1 MVPYGWMAS
10 GMRTFVHKRSKRL
23 LFACA
28 VLATLALAQ
37 DPILRVD
44 VSLVRIL
51 TTVRDGSG
59 ALLGTLGQT
68 DFSIFDNGA
77 PQQVSVFERRTEQPL
92 SVALMV
98 DTSGSTASNLK
109 YETDSVLRFLKTL
122 FAEGNPE
129 DTVALYSFNYQ
140 VTKETS
146 FARNQAKLETRL
158 RALHGEAGTALY
170 DAIYLAAGELDRR
183 KGRRVMLIVTDGGD
197 TFSSKQYK
205 DALGAAQLSDAV
217 IYPVLVVPIAAA
229 VGRNTG
235 GEHALTTLA
244 QGTGGRVFEPTLG
257 TALDTAFAQIL
268 KELRTQY
275 LLGYY
280 PRDTPLTK
288 DRFHRLEV
296 RVNQPGLQVLARNG
310 YYGEAAK

>member
-1 MVPYGWMAS
+1 MVRSGWMAS
-10 GMRTFVHKRSKRL
+10 GIRICVHKRSNCL
-23 LFACA
+23 LLSCA

-44 VSLVRIL
+44 VRLVRVL
-51 TTVRDGSG
+51 TTVRDASG
-59 ALLGTLGQT
+59 ALLGTLGQN
-68 DFSIFDNGA
+68 DFSVIDNGA
-77 PQQVSVFERRTEQPL
+77 PQQVAVFERRTEQPL

-129 DTVALYSFNYQ
+129 DSVALYSFNYQ
-140 VTKETS
+140 VTKQTP
-146 FARNQAKLETRL
+146 FARNQGRLESKLRG
-158 RALHGEAGTALY
+158 LHGEAGTALY
-170 DAIYLAAGELDRR
+170 DAIYLAAGELDQR

-205 DALGAAQLSDAV
+205 DALESAQLSDAV

-257 TALDTAFAQIL
+257 AALDNAFSDIL

-280 PRDTPLTK
+280 PHDTPLTK
-288 DRFHRLEV
+288 NRFHKLEI
-296 RVNQPGLQVLARNG
+296 RVNRPGLQVLARNG

>member
-1 MVPYGWMAS
+1 MRRLCNFAAS
-10 GMRTFVHKRSKRL
+10 G
-23 LFACA
+23 AI
-28 VLATLALAQ
+28 LATLALGQNAGIQ
-37 DPILRVD
+37 DQVIRVD
-44 VSLVRIL
+44 VRLVRVL
-51 TTVRDGSG
+51 TTVRNAAGS
-59 ALLGTLGQT
+59 LLGSLGKE
-68 DFSIFDNGA
+68 DFSILDNGVSQ
-77 PQQVSVFERRTEQPL
+77 PLSVFERRTEQPL
-92 SVALMV
+92 SVALLV

-109 YETDSVLRFLKTL
+109 YETDSMVRFLKAL

-129 DTVALYSFNYQ
+129 DSVALYSFNYQ
-140 VTKETS
+140 VTKETP
-146 FARNQAKLETRL
+146 FVRNQGRLEQRL

-170 DAIYLAAGELDRR
+170 DAIYLASGELDRR

-205 DALGAAQLSDAV
+205 DALESAQLADAV

-244 QGTGGRVFEPTLG
+244 RGTGGRVFEPTLG
-257 TALDTAFAQIL
+257 NALDTAFADIL

-280 PRDTPLTK
+280 PRDIPLTK
-288 DRFHRLEV
+288 ERFHRLEV
-296 RVNQPGLQVLARNG
+296 RVNQPGLQVISRNG
-310 YYGEAAK
+310 YYGESTR

>member
-1 MVPYGWMAS
+1 MVRSGWMAS
-10 GMRTFVHKRSKRL
+10 GIRISVHKRSKRL
-23 LFACA
+23 FLSCA

-44 VSLVRIL
+44 VRLVRVL
-51 TTVRDGSG
+51 TTVRDASG
-59 ALLGTLGQT
+59 ALLGTLGKN
-68 DFSIFDNGA
+68 DFSVIDNGA
-77 PQQVSVFERRTEQPL
+77 PQQVAVFERRTEQPL

-129 DTVALYSFNYQ
+129 DSVALYSFNYQ
-140 VTKETS
+140 VTKQTP
-146 FARNQAKLETRL
+146 FARNQARLESKLRG
-158 RALHGEAGTALY
+158 LHGEAGTALY
-170 DAIYLAAGELDRR
+170 DAIYLAAGELDQR

-205 DALGAAQLSDAV
+205 DALESAQLSDAV
-217 IYPVLVVPIAAA
+217 IYPVLVVPISAA

-257 TALDTAFAQIL
+257 TALDTAFGDIL

-280 PRDTPLTK
+280 PHDTPLTK
-288 DRFHRLEV
+288 NRFHKLEV
-296 RVNQPGLQVLARNG
+296 RVNRPGLQVLARNG

>member
-1 MVPYGWMAS
+1 MVRSGWMAS
-10 GMRTFVHKRSKRL
+10 GIRICVHKRSNRL
-23 LFACA
+23 LLSCA

-44 VSLVRIL
+44 VRLVRVL
-51 TTVRDGSG
+51 TTVRDASG
-59 ALLGTLGQT
+59 ALLGTLGQN
-68 DFSIFDNGA
+68 DFSVIDNGA
-77 PQQVSVFERRTEQPL
+77 PQQVAVFERRTEQPL

-129 DTVALYSFNYQ
+129 DSVALYSFNYQ
-140 VTKETS
+140 VTKQTP
-146 FARNQAKLETRL
+146 FARNQGRLESKLRG
-158 RALHGEAGTALY
+158 LHGEAGTALY
-170 DAIYLAAGELDRR
+170 DAIYLAAGELDQR

-205 DALGAAQLSDAV
+205 DALESAQLSDAV

-235 GEHALTTLA
+235 GEHAQTTLA

-257 TALDTAFAQIL
+257 AALDTAFSDIL

-280 PRDTPLTK
+280 PHDTPLTK
-288 DRFHRLEV
+288 NRFHKLEI
-296 RVNQPGLQVLARNG
+296 RVNRPGLQVLARNG

>member
-1 MVPYGWMAS
+1 MNGIPSCVRRRFRFGCWCGAA
-10 GMRTFVHKRSKRL
+10 L
-23 LFACA
+23 I
-28 VLATLALAQ
+28 ATLALAQ
-37 DPILRVD
+37 DADQVIRVD
-44 VSLVRIL
+44 VRLVRVL
-51 TTVRDGSG
+51 TTVRDSAG
-59 ALLGTLGQT
+59 ALLGTLGKE
-68 DFSIFDNGA
+68 DFSVLDNGA
-77 PQQVSVFERRTEQPL
+77 PQTLSVFERRTEQPL
-92 SVALMV
+92 SVALLV

-109 YETDSVLRFLKTL
+109 YETDSMVRFLKAL
-122 FAEGNPE
+122 FAEGNAE
-129 DTVALYSFNYQ
+129 DSVGLYSFNYQ

-146 FARNQAKLETRL
+146 FARNQGRLEQRL

-205 DALGAAQLSDAV
+205 DALEAAQLSDAV
-217 IYPVLVVPIAAA
+217 IYPVLVVPISAA

-244 QGTGGRVFEPTLG
+244 RGTGGRVFEPTLG
-257 TALDTAFAQIL
+257 SALDQAFSDIL

-280 PRDTPLTK
+280 PHDTPLTK
-288 DRFHRLEV
+288 DRFHRTWKC
-296 RVNQPGLQVLARNG
+296 A
-310 YYGEAAK
+310 

>member
-1 MVPYGWMAS
+1 MVRSGWMAS
-10 GMRTFVHKRSKRL
+10 GIRICVHKRSNSL
-23 LFACA
+23 LLSCA

-44 VSLVRIL
+44 VRLVRVL
-51 TTVRDGSG
+51 TTVRDASG
-59 ALLGTLGQT
+59 ALLGTLGQN
-68 DFSIFDNGA
+68 DFSVIDNGA
-77 PQQVSVFERRTEQPL
+77 PQQVAVFERRTEQPL

-129 DTVALYSFNYQ
+129 DSVALYSFNYQ
-140 VTKETS
+140 VTKQTP
-146 FARNQAKLETRL
+146 FARNQGRLESKLRG
-158 RALHGEAGTALY
+158 LHGEAGTALY
-170 DAIYLAAGELDRR
+170 DAIYLAAGELDQR

-205 DALGAAQLSDAV
+205 DALESAQLSDAV

-257 TALDTAFAQIL
+257 AALDTAFSDIL

-280 PRDTPLTK
+280 PHDTPLTK
-288 DRFHRLEV
+288 NRFHKLEI
-296 RVNQPGLQVLARNG
+296 RVNRPGLQVLARNG